1 MKRTAIVIVTVLA
14 LAARASAHEDTGQ
27 MEIVRAESDAPLSI
41 AVEVRI
47 IYPNDGDPA
56 EEATVT
62 AVAEQPGGPAV
73 APVSLRESAPGVY
86 GGQVT
91 VPQPGA
97 WNVRVTSLSP
107 AATAEATVDVAAP
120 ATTSTTLTPSTTASP
135 ATTATTVPGSED
147 DDAGVA
153 PALAVAVLVAAGLG
167 LTFWLG
173 VRRRRNTGA

>member
-120 ATTSTTLTPSTTASP
+120 ATTSTTASP
-135 ATTATTVPGSED
+135 ATTATTLPGSED

-153 PALAVAVLVAAGLG
+153 PALIAVAVLVAAGLG